1 MGIFGIDKNL
11 ANVAGILIIL
21 LESCMVESRILNISC
36 PVVLSLG
43 LLLAACLP
51 FRLATP
57 GTTPASPVST
67 STIQETPLA
76 IGTTGAALSST
87 QTIFPSC
94 EPAAGI
100 PPFEITAPQEMDQP
114 TDVPSMRLL
123 AKQRNLFIGAAT
135 DPGYLQDNSAASQ
148 LLAREF
154 NMIVPEVAMKWEIIH
169 PEPERYDFSRGDAL
183 VTFARQ
189 QGMAVRGHVLVWDLQ
204 MPAWVTNGQFTR
216 QEWMNI
222 LCTHIK
228 SVVGHYRGQVYGWDV
243 VNEAV
248 NQEGTLRNT
257 FWMNKLGPEHIAMA
271 FQWAREADPNAKL
284 FYNDN
289 GGEGLNSK
297 SQAIYALLQGLLQ
310 SGVPIDG
317 VGMQMHTWLG
327 GAPPTSELSANMQ
340 RLAELG
346 LEIHITEMDVRVQYS
361 TADDSTKL
369 AEQADTYREVLSV
382 CLSVRNCKAF
392 LTWGLT
398 DRYSWIPGYTGKPDA
413 PLLFDKNG
421 LPKPAYFAIVK
432 LLANQ

>member
-1 MGIFGIDKNL
+1 
-11 ANVAGILIIL
+11 
-21 LESCMVESRILNISC
+21 
-36 PVVLSLG
+36 
-43 LLLAACLP
+43 
-51 FRLATP
+51 
-57 GTTPASPVST
+57 
-67 STIQETPLA
+67 
-76 IGTTGAALSST
+76 
-87 QTIFPSC
+87 
-94 EPAAGI
+94 
-100 PPFEITAPQEMDQP
+100 
-114 TDVPSMRLL
+114 MRLL

-317 VGMQMHTWLG
+317 VGRQRHTWLG